1 MDAPILVVSL
11 YLGALVGGFAVV
23 GVWETLAPARAA
35 RAPLRA
41 RWLANL
47 GLLALNHGVVPLAMP
62 LSNAGAAWFASERG
76 WGLLNAVAL
85 PPAAAFLVTLVVLD
99 AVRYGNHRLWHEVP
113 LLWRLHRVHHS
124 DVDYDLTVGLRFHPV
139 EAILGN
145 LVVLAAVVALGAPV
159 WAVIASDVAT
169 VALGFF
175 VHGNVRMPAAL
186 DRAIRTIF
194 VTPAMHSTHH
204 SVERDEATSNYGAVL
219 SVWDRAFGSYRERPR
234 AGDAIAFGLAD
245 ERDPARLGIVR
256 LLGLPFAASGRG

>member
-1 MDAPILVVSL
+1 MDAPVLVVSL

-23 GVWETLAPARAA
+23 GVWETLSPARAA
-35 RAPLRA
+35 RAPLRG

-47 GLLALNHGVVPLAMP
+47 GLLAINHGVLPLAMP

-76 WGLLNAVAL
+76 WGLLNAV
-85 PPAAAFLVTLVVLD
+85 PVPHAAAFVVTLVALD
-99 AVRYGNHRLWHEVP
+99 AVRYGNHRLWHRVP

-139 EAILGN
+139 E
-145 LVVLAAVVALGAPV
+145 VVLANLAVIAAVVALGAPV

-175 VHGNVRMPAAL
+175 AHGNVRLPAAA
-186 DRAIRTIF
+186 DRAIRTIL
-194 VTPAMHSTHH
+194 VTPAMHATHH

-219 SVWDRAFGSYRERPR
+219 SVWDRALGSYRERPR

-256 LLGLPFAASGRG
+256 LLGLPFAASWRG